1 MTSRV
6 FVVASVLAG
15 TALGA
20 IHPLVLA
27 AWRRGDVDDS
37 SDSDGDDDGIDSD
50 ALVGEQAGGA
60 SRAGDHAEGAARA
73 QVAGA
78 VSNSEGDGEDRSPLP
93 AAGTADQNMEVWW
106 FVCVCV
112 CLCFPV

>member
-37 SDSDGDDDGIDSD
+37 SDSDGDDDGINDVHLHSGCYYAGRLCISVACP
-50 ALVGEQAGGA
+50 ALGGA
-60 SRAGDHAEGAARA
+60 
-73 QVAGA
+73 
-78 VSNSEGDGEDRSPLP
+78 
-93 AAGTADQNMEVWW
+93 
-106 FVCVCV
+106 
-112 CLCFPV
+112 

>member
-27 AWRRGDVDDS
+27 AWRRGDVGDS
-37 SDSDGDDDGIDSD
+37 TDSDGDDDDIDSD
-50 ALVGEQAGGA
+50 ALGEQAGGA

-73 QVAGA
+73 EGGVHGAAQKNQRAGCFK
-78 VSNSEGDGEDRSPLP
+78 ERSL
-93 AAGTADQNMEVWW
+93 QN
-106 FVCVCV
+106 
-112 CLCFPV
+112 LQD

>member
-27 AWRRGDVDDS
+27 AWRRGDVGDS
-37 SDSDGDDDGIDSD
+37 TDSDGDDDDIDSD
-50 ALVGEQAGGA
+50 ALGEQAGGVG
-60 SRAGDHAEGAARA
+60 RAGDHAEGAARA
-73 QVAGA
+73 QMAGA
-78 VSNSEGDGEDRSPLP
+78 VSNSEGDGGDRSPLP

-106 FVCVCV
+106 FVCG
-112 CLCFPV
+112 LSAD